1 MRHNSFP
8 RWLLITLALVVLALL
23 AGGYWFYRAQRLE
36 LWRQAEEGLQAT
48 AQLKADQIAT
58 WRKERLADAAVLR
71 DSPFF
76 SEAVN
81 RWLADPQA
89 DLTEDILARFRGL
102 HEHYGYSDAF
112 LVDTDGE
119 IRLSLS
125 GTLGPLA
132 DDVAPVLE
140 AAWRGRQPLLTDLHL
155 DPGGTRP
162 HISAITPIFQNTDP
176 HAEPAGAVVL
186 LVDASAFLFPL
197 IHFWPTA
204 SDSAETLLVRRD
216 GDDVLA
222 LNDLRHRPNTAL
234 TFRLP
239 LTQTE
244 LPAVQAALGAQ
255 GFVEGRDYRG
265 VEVLAVVQAIPDSPW
280 FMIAKVDK
288 AEIMAEWQVRAR
300 LILSLILGALA
311 AVIVA
316 GRTIWERNEKLHY
329 LKLFQTEKA
338 RQESEAR
345 YYTVL
350 LSIGDGTIMTDA
362 EGRVELLNP
371 VAEELTGWSLDE
383 ARGQPLE
390 EIFRIINEETRQPV
404 ENPAR
409 RVTREGVVVGL
420 ANHTLLIA
428 KDGREVPIAD
438 SGAPIFDA
446 GSALTGVVL
455 VFRDQSDER
464 AAQNALLASEER
476 YKSLFQN
483 NHAVMLVIDPAT
495 GNIVDANPAA
505 CAYYGWSHA
514 ALCRMRISDISML
527 PPDEISGELERARRE
542 ESYHFFSKQRRA
554 DGSIRHVEIFS
565 GPIEIQGKT
574 LLYSIYHDIT
584 DRVQAE
590 EQVRLNESRLQSLV
604 RISQY
609 DAEDAQQLLDYAL
622 YEALSLTG
630 SKFGYIYHYDNER
643 QIFILNSW
651 SEGVMEECAVI
662 EPKTLYE
669 LDKTGIW
676 GEAVR
681 QRKPIIV
688 NDFQA
693 AHPLKK
699 GYPEGHVDLHRF
711 LTVPVFRGSQIVAV
725 VGVANKASDY
735 TQTDVWQLSLL
746 TDSVWKLAERKETE
760 EALRRSEERFQ
771 VALKNSGIIVAATD
785 AELRYTWIHNP
796 HPAFDPAGTIG
807 KRDNELVDPDNAK
820 GIMDIKREVL
830 ATGKGVRREF
840 MITLPDGPHW
850 YDYTAEPLKDAS
862 GQVIGMTT
870 AGIEVTERKLASEA
884 LRQHNRRL
892 SILNQ
897 VGTALAETH
906 MLPRIFQTAY
916 DHVSQMVDCPRFS
929 ISLYHAATHSL
940 QPAFILNDGV
950 QTDAS
955 SIPPLVLDEDW
966 LLDGRARAVFTQQ
979 PEITARPSA
988 LPSAG
993 PDAAGAERSP
1003 SSALYVPMV
1012 VSGQTIGLLEA
1023 QSYRQD
1029 AFGDA
1034 DIALLGPV
1042 ANQIGLAIENARLFA
1057 DLEAERNSLERRVA
1071 ERTAELN
1078 HSKERIEAILNSSS
1092 DVMIM
1097 CGTNGRIED
1106 VNPAFATIF
1115 ECASNK
1121 AIDQPLTALVVPA
1134 HKDRLDEAFD
1144 TALQIQ
1150 QPQRLEVTVRCP
1162 NRPHH
1167 TEFDADIVLSPIVE
1181 HDGTLLGV
1189 VCSLRD
1195 MTSHKLME
1203 AQLRQMLSQAME
1215 FGEIKS
1221 RFVSM
1226 AVHDLRNPLAVI
1238 QSSANMIQRYG
1249 DRLAGEKLQEQ
1260 YERIQTSI
1268 QVMVETLDDVLTLS
1282 KAESGALA
1290 FQPAPLDVIDFCH
1303 NMATELNEVV
1313 GTDSRVVFAAQG
1325 DCRVARLDVK
1335 LVRQI
1340 LSNLLSN
1347 ALKYSPEDRSVHLTV
1362 RCGPDQTV
1370 LHVQDRGIGIPEEDQ
1385 ERLFEA
1391 FHRAENARQI
1401 PGTGLG
1407 LAIVKRS
1414 VELHGGTIT
1423 YESREGVGTAFTVVL
1438 PQHDSG
1444 GAANEENPGH

>member
-1 MRHNSFP
+1 MRHHSFP
-8 RWLLITLALVVLALL
+8 RWLLLTLALVILALL
-23 AGGYWFYRAQRLE
+23 IGGYWFYDDHRQQLR
-36 LWRQAEEGLQAT
+36 RQAEEGLQAT
-48 AQLKADQIAT
+48 AQLKAEQIAT
-58 WRKERLADAAVLR
+58 WRRERLADAAILR

-76 SEAVN
+76 NEAVT

-89 DLTEDILARFRGL
+89 GLAEDILARFRGL
-102 HEHYGYSDAF
+102 QEHYGYSDVY
-112 LVDTDGE
+112 LVDADGE

-125 GTLGPLA
+125 GTLGLLE

-140 AAWRGRQPLLTDLHL
+140 TAWRERQPVLTDLHTGL
-155 DPGGTRP
+155 NRAHP
-162 HISAITPIFQNTDP
+162 HISVIAPIFQSSDP
-176 HAEPAGAVVL
+176 QAEPAGAVVL
-186 LVDASAFLFPL
+186 LVDASEFLFPL
-197 IHFWPTA
+197 LQSWPTP
-204 SDSAETLLVRRD
+204 SDSAETLIVRRD

-222 LNDLRHRPNTAL
+222 LNDLRHQPNTAL

-244 LPAVQAALGAQ
+244 LPAVQAALGAR

-316 GRTIWERNEKLHY
+316 GRTLWERNEKLHY

-338 RQESEAR
+338 RQASEAR

-371 VAEELTGWSLDE
+371 VAEKLTGWSLDE
-383 ARGQPLE
+383 ARGKPLE

-409 RVTREGVVVGL
+409 QVAREGVVVGL

-428 KDGREVPIAD
+428 KDGREAPIAD

-446 GSALTGVVL
+446 GGALTGVVL
-455 VFRDQSDER
+455 VFRDQSEER

-476 YKSLFQN
+476 YKSLFRN

-495 GNIVDANPAA
+495 GDIVDANPAA

-514 ALCRMRISDISML
+514 ALCRMRIS
-527 PPDEISGELERARRE
+527 EISVLPAEEITAALERARRE
-542 ESYHFFSKQRRA
+542 ESYHFLSKQRRA

-590 EQVRLNESRLQSLV
+590 EQIRLNESRLQSLV

-630 SKFGYIYHYDNER
+630 SKYGYIYHYDEEQR
-643 QIFILNSW
+643 IFILNSW
-651 SEGVMEECAVI
+651 SEGVMEECAVM

-681 QRKPIIV
+681 QRKPIVV

-693 AHPLKK
+693 AHPHKK
-699 GYPEGHVDLHRF
+699 GYPEGHVELHKY
-711 LTVPVFRGSQIVAV
+711 LTVPIFKGSQIVAV
-725 VGVANKASDY
+725 VGVANKAADY
-735 TQTDVWQLSLL
+735 TQTDVLQLSLL

-760 EALRRSEERFQ
+760 EALRRSEERFR
-771 VALKNSGIIVAATD
+771 VALKNSGIVVAATD
-785 AELRYTWIHNP
+785 ADLRYTWIHNP
-796 HPAFDPAGTIG
+796 HPAFDPVGTIG
-807 KRDNELVDPDNAK
+807 KRDDELVEPGNAK

-850 YDYTAEPLKDAS
+850 YDYTAEPLKDDS

-870 AGIEVTERKLASEA
+870 AGIEITERKQASEA
-884 LRQHNRRL
+884 LREHNRRL
-892 SILNQ
+892 SILNR

-906 MLPRIFQTAY
+906 MLPRIFRTAY
-916 DHVSQMVDCPRFS
+916 DHVSQLVDCPCFS
-929 ISLYHAATHSL
+929 ISLYDAATRSL
-940 QPAFILNDGV
+940 QPVFALNDGE
-950 QTDAS
+950 QADAS
-955 SIPPLVLDEDW
+955 RLPPLALDEDGT
-966 LLDGRARAVFTQQ
+966 LDGRARAVFSQQ
-979 PEITARPSA
+979 PEIAADPPA

-993 PDAAGAERSP
+993 PDAPDAGRSP
-1003 SSALYVPMV
+1003 CSALYVPMV
-1012 VSGQTIGLLEA
+1012 VNGQTIGLLEA
-1023 QSYRQD
+1023 QSYRED

-1042 ANQIGLAIENARLFA
+1042 ANQIGLAIENARLFD
-1057 DLEAERNSLERRVA
+1057 DLEAERNSLEQRVA
-1071 ERTAELN
+1071 ERTAELS
-1078 HSKERIEAILNSSS
+1078 HSKERTEAILNSSS

-1097 CGTNGRIED
+1097 CRTNGRIED

-1115 ECASNK
+1115 QCDPNEAFE
-1121 AIDQPLTALVVPA
+1121 QPLAA
-1134 HKDRLDEAFD
+1134 RLAPL
-1144 TALQIQ
+1144 TRISWM
-1150 QPQRLEVTVRCP
+1150 R
-1162 NRPHH
+1162 
-1167 TEFDADIVLSPIVE
+1167 LSPR
-1181 HDGTLLGV
+1181 H
-1189 VCSLRD
+1189 CK
-1195 MTSHKLME
+1195 TSSRS
-1203 AQLRQMLSQAME
+1203 AS
-1215 FGEIKS
+1215 KS
-1221 RFVSM
+1221 R
-1226 AVHDLRNPLAVI
+1226 
-1238 QSSANMIQRYG
+1238 
-1249 DRLAGEKLQEQ
+1249 
-1260 YERIQTSI
+1260 
-1268 QVMVETLDDVLTLS
+1268 
-1282 KAESGALA
+1282 
-1290 FQPAPLDVIDFCH
+1290 
-1303 NMATELNEVV
+1303 
-1313 GTDSRVVFAAQG
+1313 
-1325 DCRVARLDVK
+1325 
-1335 LVRQI
+1335 
-1340 LSNLLSN
+1340 
-1347 ALKYSPEDRSVHLTV
+1347 
-1362 RCGPDQTV
+1362 
-1370 LHVQDRGIGIPEEDQ
+1370 
-1385 ERLFEA
+1385 
-1391 FHRAENARQI
+1391 
-1401 PGTGLG
+1401 
-1407 LAIVKRS
+1407 
-1414 VELHGGTIT
+1414 
-1423 YESREGVGTAFTVVL
+1423 
-1438 PQHDSG
+1438 
-1444 GAANEENPGH
+1444 